1 MVFMTGAVRAR
12 APPVVDFEF
21 LLGQYT
27 GNAVVDR
34 LLCVAE
40 RAEEDEVAREAL
52 AHAKRALEGKVDEFS
67 LKPVTSNG
75 AAYER
80 AMTIATTR
88 GVPTSTVAFTR
99 EWAEAN
105 AARADAE
112 LERLEANL
120 ADVRTERVKENLRM
134 QYVELGDHYYDR
146 GDLRNALTCYVRTR
160 EYCSTPNHIVFMSLN
175 VVAVCLEC
183 ENFSQVN
190 LHANKAM
197 SLLDTMDDQDET
209 VGVTRAKL
217 ACARGIAD
225 LRLGRFKEA
234 ATRLTEIPVEI
245 GTTFANVCTAKDVAT
260 YGTLCALASFDR
272 EELRSVLSNTRTG
285 AFRAHLEAA
294 ADLREVLHNF
304 YNSKYT
310 ACFSTLDNVRSTL
323 ALDIHLGAH
332 IDALYECIRDR
343 ALIQYVKPYV
353 TVDLTRA
360 ADSFSATTEEIQD
373 EVTRLIRD
381 GKIRARIDGNAKALR
396 IIDEPSAST
405 LLKHIAADG
414 EKFEDETH
422 AALLRLS
429 LLRNDVIVRD
439 ARQHQQDDPRR
450 RAQALTDC

>member
-183 ENFSQVN
+183 ENF
-190 LHANKAM
+190 
-197 SLLDTMDDQDET
+197 
-209 VGVTRAKL
+209 
-217 ACARGIAD
+217 
-225 LRLGRFKEA
+225 
-234 ATRLTEIPVEI
+234 
-245 GTTFANVCTAKDVAT
+245 
-260 YGTLCALASFDR
+260 
-272 EELRSVLSNTRTG
+272 
-285 AFRAHLEAA
+285 
-294 ADLREVLHNF
+294 
-304 YNSKYT
+304 
-310 ACFSTLDNVRSTL
+310 
-323 ALDIHLGAH
+323 
-332 IDALYECIRDR
+332 
-343 ALIQYVKPYV
+343 
-353 TVDLTRA
+353 
-360 ADSFSATTEEIQD
+360 
-373 EVTRLIRD
+373 
-381 GKIRARIDGNAKALR
+381 
-396 IIDEPSAST
+396 
-405 LLKHIAADG
+405 
-414 EKFEDETH
+414 
-422 AALLRLS
+422 
-429 LLRNDVIVRD
+429 
-439 ARQHQQDDPRR
+439 
-450 RAQALTDC
+450 